1 MLAID
6 DGGHRHEDRRE
17 EHEEAPEDERVHQA
31 GNQPLQQL
39 SLAEHDGRLV
49 AYPDGDLGSAIRR
62 LARADEP
69 REQEGAACE
78 ERACDRDRDYECD
91 RGGDARGRAQPG
103 PAF

>member
-1 MLAID
+1 MKIVGKSTRKPQKMNACI
-6 DGGHRHEDRRE
+6 R
-17 EHEEAPEDERVHQA
+17 P
-31 GNQPLQQL
+31 GNHPLQQL

-78 ERACDRDRDYECD
+78 EPAGDRDRDDECD